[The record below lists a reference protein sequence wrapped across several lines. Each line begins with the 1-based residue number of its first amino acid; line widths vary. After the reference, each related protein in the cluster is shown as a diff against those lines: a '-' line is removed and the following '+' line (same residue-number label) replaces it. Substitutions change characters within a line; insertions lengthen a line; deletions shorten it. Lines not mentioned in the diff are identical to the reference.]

1 MVGRDR
7 GRFAS
12 PIGRRSYGPGAVR
25 CIPPPSRPTA
35 IRRADMIGRR
45 FGQLLVIER
54 VPKIDRYARFRCRCD
69 CGALTEVRGTH
80 LRSGHSRSCGCGR
93 QRCAE
98 TGAATAIDMVG
109 RVIGR
114 LTVLERA
121 GSQQLY
127 GDVSAALFLCRCRCG
142 SEVVLPGERLRR
154 RKGPRSC
161 GCLRR
166 ELGLAKLER
175 VRAERPR

>member
-1 MVGRDR
+1 
-7 GRFAS
+7 
-12 PIGRRSYGPGAVR
+12 
-25 CIPPPSRPTA
+25 
-35 IRRADMIGRR
+35 
-45 FGQLLVIER
+45 
-54 VPKIDRYARFRCRCD
+54 
-69 CGALTEVRGTH
+69 
-80 LRSGHSRSCGCGR
+80 
-93 QRCAE
+93 
-98 TGAATAIDMVG
+98 MVG

-175 VRAERPR
+175 VRAARMLSPERPR

>member
-1 MVGRDR
+1 
-7 GRFAS
+7 
-12 PIGRRSYGPGAVR
+12 
-25 CIPPPSRPTA
+25 
-35 IRRADMIGRR
+35 MIGRR
-45 FGQLLVIER
+45 FGKLLVLER
-54 VPKIDRYARFRCRCD
+54 VPSPGRYTMWRCRCD
-69 CGALTEVRGTH
+69 CSATTITRGTH

-109 RVIGR
+109 RVVGR

-142 SEVVLPGERLRR
+142 VEVVLPGERLRR
-154 RKGPRSC
+154 RKGAKSC
-161 GCLRR
+161 GCLRA
-166 ELGLAKLER
+166 EIGKAKLAAWR
-175 VRAERPR
+175 AVRAAQALQRPSGPYVTAGYIRRSV

>member
-1 MVGRDR
+1 
-7 GRFAS
+7 
-12 PIGRRSYGPGAVR
+12 
-25 CIPPPSRPTA
+25 
-35 IRRADMIGRR
+35 MINRR
-45 FGQLLVIER
+45 FGKLLVLER
-54 VPKIDRYARFRCRCD
+54 VPSPDRFAMWRCICD
-69 CGALTEVRGTH
+69 CGGTHITRGTH

-93 QRCAE
+93 QRFVE

-127 GDVSAALFLCRCRCG
+127 GDMSAALFLCRCRCG

-175 VRAERPR
+175 VRAARMLSPERPR

>member
-1 MVGRDR
+1 
-7 GRFAS
+7 
-12 PIGRRSYGPGAVR
+12 
-25 CIPPPSRPTA
+25 
-35 IRRADMIGRR
+35 MIGRR
-45 FGQLLVIER
+45 FGKLLVIER
-54 VPKIDRYARFRCRCD
+54 VPSPDRYAMWRCRCD
-69 CGALTEVRGTH
+69 CGATTITRGTH

-114 LTVLERA
+114 LVVLERA

-127 GDVSAALFLCRCRCG
+127 GDMSAALFLCRCRCG
-142 SEVVLPGERLRR
+142 NEVVLPGERLRR
-154 RKGPRSC
+154 RNGPRSC

-166 ELGLAKLER
+166 ELGRSKLQR
-175 VRAERPR
+175 KNLR

>member
-1 MVGRDR
+1 
-7 GRFAS
+7 
-12 PIGRRSYGPGAVR
+12 
-25 CIPPPSRPTA
+25 
-35 IRRADMIGRR
+35 MIGAR
-45 FGQLLVIER
+45 FGRVVVIER
-54 VPKIDRYARFRCRCD
+54 VPKIDRHARFRCHCD
-69 CGALTEVRGTH
+69 CGTLPEVRGSH
-80 LRSGHSRSCGCGR
+80 LRAGHVKSCGCGR

-166 ELGLAKLER
+166 ELGLAKLAAW
-175 VRAERPR
+175 RAGA

>member
-1 MVGRDR
+1 
-7 GRFAS
+7 
-12 PIGRRSYGPGAVR
+12 
-25 CIPPPSRPTA
+25 
-35 IRRADMIGRR
+35 MIGRR
-45 FGQLLVIER
+45 FGQLVVIER
-54 VPKIDRYARFRCRCD
+54 VPAIDRYARFRCICD
-69 CGALTEVRGTH
+69 CGPTTEVRGSH
-80 LRSGHSRSCGCGR
+80 LSAGHVKSCGCGR

-121 GSQQLY
+121 GSEQLY
-127 GDVSAALFLCRCRCG
+127 GDMSAALWRCRCRCG
-142 SEVVLPGERLRR
+142 NEVVLPGERLRR
-154 RKGPRSC
+154 RNGPRSC

-175 VRAERPR
+175 ARAARIAIREHVGELLRGGAKKGRHK

>member
-1 MVGRDR
+1 
-7 GRFAS
+7 
-12 PIGRRSYGPGAVR
+12 
-25 CIPPPSRPTA
+25 
-35 IRRADMIGRR
+35 MIGRR
-45 FGQLLVIER
+45 FGKLLVIER
-54 VPKIDRYARFRCRCD
+54 VPSPDRYREWRCLCD
-69 CGALTEVRGTH
+69 CGGTTITRGTH

-127 GDVSAALFLCRCRCG
+127 GDMSAALCLAVAAAVPKLCCRASGCAVVMGRARVVVFGG
-142 SEVVLPGERLRR
+142 SLALP
-154 RKGPRSC
+154 SWS
-161 GCLRR
+161 
-166 ELGLAKLER
+166 A
-175 VRAERPR
+175 

>member
-1 MVGRDR
+1 
-7 GRFAS
+7 
-12 PIGRRSYGPGAVR
+12 
-25 CIPPPSRPTA
+25 
-35 IRRADMIGRR
+35 MIGRR
-45 FGQLLVIER
+45 FGKLVVIER
-54 VPKIDRYARFRCRCD
+54 VPSPGRYTMWLCRCD
-69 CGALTEVRGTH
+69 CSATTITRGAH

-109 RVIGR
+109 RVVGR
-114 LTVLERA
+114 LTVLARA

-127 GDVSAALFLCRCRCG
+127 GDMSAALWLCRCRCG

-154 RKGPRSC
+154 RNGPRSC

-166 ELGLAKLER
+166 QLGRSKLAAW
-175 VRAERPR
+175 RAGA